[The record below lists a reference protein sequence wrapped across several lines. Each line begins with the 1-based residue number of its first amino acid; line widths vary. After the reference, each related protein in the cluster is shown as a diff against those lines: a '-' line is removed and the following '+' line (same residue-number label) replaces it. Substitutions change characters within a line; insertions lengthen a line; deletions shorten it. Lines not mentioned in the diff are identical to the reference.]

1 MFHTY
6 NTGILVNLIILNRVW
21 CHLNSKRIFS
31 FNCCCVTK
39 IAMQCAETKIMQIAK
54 RKKNYIL
61 VINTDIDE
69 ALHNNQI

>member
-1 MFHTY
+1 
-6 NTGILVNLIILNRVW
+6 
-21 CHLNSKRIFS
+21 
-31 FNCCCVTK
+31 
-39 IAMQCAETKIMQIAK
+39 MQCEETKITQIAK